1 MKHIKVPTHFIK
13 KNTDTLNTG
22 NHAESAIQ
30 YKNQK
35 RDVRIK
41 SSILLVFWAL
51 TILGFF
57 HLIYSSFVFQ
67 FLGSN
72 LYESKCIVSLP

>member
-22 NHAESAIQ
+22 NHAEAAIQ

-35 RDVRIK
+35 SEVRIK
-41 SSILLVFWAL
+41 SSI
-51 TILGFF
+51 
-57 HLIYSSFVFQ
+57 
-67 FLGSN
+67 
-72 LYESKCIVSLP
+72 